1 MQSTS
6 QMYSGRTETF
16 ASCHR
21 QKKTYKGCSSYI
33 NGRRKG
39 NVGRLQSKLK

>member
-21 QKKTYKGCSSYI
+21 QKKHIKVAVATLMAEE
-33 NGRRKG
+33 REM
-39 NVGRLQSKLK
+39 

>member
-21 QKKTYKGCSSYI
+21 QKKKHIKVAVATLMAEE
-33 NGRRKG
+33 REM
-39 NVGRLQSKLK
+39 